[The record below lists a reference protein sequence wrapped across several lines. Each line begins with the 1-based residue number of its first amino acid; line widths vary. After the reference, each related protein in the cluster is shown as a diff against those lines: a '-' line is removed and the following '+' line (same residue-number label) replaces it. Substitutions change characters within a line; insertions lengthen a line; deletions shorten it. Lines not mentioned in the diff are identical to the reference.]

1 LLVLPKLIVKQTW
14 FALVAALMWPC
25 FTVFAGEAVPRSS
38 LTNFDV
44 RAVGARANAKAAQHA
59 GHAKLKESVPDANAD
74 FDPVLGSPK
83 WIHSHGDFL
92 TGANGEGRAVSDAAA
107 KRFDKDPDKAV
118 KAFLHEHRELFR
130 HGPEV
135 LETATKKRDHTNS
148 VGLRMAAWE
157 QQVDGIPV
165 FESVFVSH
173 TGPRGELISVSSLF
187 IPEPDRAADRG
198 TPNRAA
204 KARGPSIDAE
214 RALRAA
220 AANVGEEISEL
231 TPEEKPVARTL
242 KQTFRLKPLPGDAT
256 ATLVWLPLDGDT
268 LRLCWEVEL
277 NRREFSERFRLVV
290 DAETGAVL
298 IRRKLTLE
306 VREALYRVYT
316 SDSPSPLSPGLV
328 VPGNTQPPYVQRQL
342 LAISNLNSTASPLGW
357 VNDGVTQTRG
367 NNVDAHLDRDNDDR
381 PDLPRIEATND
392 VAGRVVFDFPIQTDA
407 SGTPTQSPFNYSA
420 AAVVQLFYW
429 CNFAHDKLYEL
440 GFTESLGNFQ
450 KDNFGKGGAD
460 NDAMLAQAQD
470 GSGFNNANFTL
481 ARDGSPGKIQMY
493 IFNTPSPARDGD
505 FDAEV
510 ILHEYAHG
518 LADRLIGGGVGMAQL
533 QTFGMSEGWSDFYG
547 EALLSQFGDDL
558 GGNYAV
564 GGYVTYQ
571 FSGLSQNYYY
581 GFRRYPYTTNLNV
594 NPLTFKDIDFGTA
607 ASHPGIPRNPII
619 TSGGNE
625 VHRQGE
631 IWCSMLWDMRAALI
645 RKYAPTNA
653 TQFTNANMRVLAYV
667 TEGLRQCPPNPNF
680 VQARDALRL
689 AIQNLGGG
697 SDTNEMWAAF
707 ARRGLGLNAVCP
719 DSSTTV
725 GVVESY
731 DSPMRPEF
739 TVQPFGSTFAGTAG
753 GPFIPMG
760 LTNILL
766 SSASTNVNWSASVN
780 DTWLQLSATN
790 GVLFPNVPVTNVVT
804 LTAVASSLSPGDHP
818 ASITYTYF
826 AGTQVVTLP
835 VSLKVNQV
843 QDDPLLVSP
852 PSIVLTPPDD
862 TSRSIQLANNSQAS
876 LSWSAFTTNNWLT
889 VTPTNGVFGGSG
901 EFTNVT
907 VALNSNATV
916 LADGTYT
923 GNVAFINANTG
934 KRTDVAVLLRIGR
947 VDYLTEDFANKPF
960 DLSYSTLTF
969 RPDLSDN
976 FYRVCRE
983 PASTFP
989 TSPEGGT
996 LLALG
1001 DDEYRQ
1007 ITLTNGVQVALFGRS
1022 TNAIFIG
1029 ANGNL
1034 TFDPAID
1041 TSAFFPGLGNYFT
1054 ANRACALYTD
1064 LNPAAGGTVTYL
1076 QLLNRFV
1083 VTYENVPEFSR
1094 NNSNSLQIEMFLDGG
1109 IRMTWLRI
1117 DATNNSAPI
1126 VGLSRGLG
1134 VPSDFTSSDL
1144 SAFGACAPDGRL
1156 VLPSTVT
1163 EGEIAVLG
1171 TVLLSEP
1178 ATNDM
1183 LVTFTSS
1190 DTNEIIITD
1199 SVIIRT
1205 GHSITNFGFDAIDD
1219 GIADGSRRATIT
1231 AHFPDRPSASA
1242 SIQVHDA
1249 QTANLTL
1256 NVPSIG
1262 GEGTTLVAAGVVNA
1276 GVIAVKPIAISLL
1289 SGNTNR
1295 VRVPPV
1301 VIVEPGQSLAYF
1313 DLTLVDNNL
1322 FDGTENIVV
1331 EAAVP
1336 NWGGDFDVIRVNDN
1350 ENRTLIVTLP
1360 PSVTEGQGTRTNA
1373 GKVSFQGKLLTNVV
1387 IALQS
1392 DHPEL
1397 VTVPGMITITNLLN
1411 PSSTNFDIVVTD
1423 NTTTNGFDHVRIT
1436 ASVVGFITGTGTMA
1450 VVDDERPFAPANPS
1464 PANFAT
1470 GVARNT
1476 MLSWTVN
1483 TNQLLGTIY
1492 DVFFGTNADLSISS
1506 PIASTMNHSVTL
1518 PGQLEPDTTYYWQV
1532 LARLMPFPP
1541 EQGPLWQFTTTSFG
1555 LQMNP
1560 IGSPQFVGEPF
1571 PLVVRAV
1578 DTFGLPVENYAGP
1591 LTLTN
1596 YAPMPSQSKILITEI
1611 DVSGVDRVEFQ
1622 NVSDQSINISGWRIV
1637 LFDWQTWPVPL
1648 TTYIVPSS
1656 TLSRPGEIFQ
1666 LRSILPQFFP
1676 GAYPVFSTAVLTAW
1690 NNNADNNQTA
1700 VLLLDA
1706 LGNIVDFVC
1715 AAGAD
1720 PALITLPMAIPPQQ
1734 WSSTPIVA
1742 NLDGNLSYQRVGR
1755 RDMNSSNDWVLAARG
1770 VGTNNV
1776 GLSSSF
1782 SNNVPV
1788 AFTATPFTFVSG
1800 VSTSAVTMLAE
1811 ARNAKFGVSD
1821 AQAHG
1826 ALSNPFDVMWRND
1839 ILLSLVATNDVLVN
1853 NPISYR
1859 FSITNVGP
1867 NAADGVTLIDSLA
1880 TNSAFSSAT
1889 PSQGACS
1896 VSNGT
1901 VTCELGTL
1909 PGGAVANVTIVAHAL
1924 SRGLVT
1930 NVAVIT
1936 RSGPDGNLANNT
1948 ASAVTTATFPQVSVL
1963 DSTTTEPSV
1972 GGQFM
1977 TFNVRLSAP
1986 SSLTSTVLYATA
1998 DGTAT
2003 AGVDY
2008 IATNGV
2014 VTFAPGITN
2023 QSVSVPLIPDFLSES
2038 NETLFVNLSAP
2049 TNLELNK
2056 TTGTG
2061 ILTDNDGVP
2070 GISVTDV
2077 TVVEG
2082 DSGMTTAAF
2091 TVQLSAPSG
2100 KITSVGYGTANN
2112 TAIPGFD
2119 YQHTYGFLVFPPGLT
2134 NLTVNVPVLGDLQPE
2149 PTKTF
2154 FLNIANA
2161 GNGLIIDSQGVG
2173 TIVDNDV
2180 APVAGFTFT
2189 PITSTNYAGSELPF
2203 TITARD
2209 GNGAAAIGF
2218 NEPVSLLALQ
2228 EQRVVTIASNAI
2240 PWGLPLAASFH
2251 DARLQSIYLANEI
2264 GGAGRIVGLALDVV
2278 SVPGQTLSNFTIRMR
2293 ATPEFFYTAPT
2304 WHAAGWVTNYQ
2315 HDTLF
2320 ASNGWNTLSFFQ
2332 PFNYSG
2338 QNHLMVD
2345 FSYDNS
2351 SYSAD
2356 GLVNSTATVAQ
2367 RSVYLRSD
2375 SAYGNP
2381 LTWSGSSPPLIATSR
2396 VANIRLIM
2404 DRKTPLVP
2412 NATGSF
2418 ANGVWTGTVRLDTAT
2433 TNVSLRVIDQEGH
2446 LGDSNPFALILLRI
2460 SSITRNGNSV
2470 DINFP
2475 TLNGSRYVV
2484 DGSDAPG
2491 GSWTPVSPE
2500 LMGDGG
2506 VIHFTH
2512 TPPAALQFYRVRVVP

>member
-1 LLVLPKLIVKQTW
+1 MLPRLIVKQTW
-14 FALVAALMWPC
+14 FALVATFMWPG
-25 FTVFAGEAVPRSS
+25 FTIFAGEAVPRSS

-44 RAVGARANAKAAQHA
+44 RAHANAEAAQRA
-59 GHAKLKESVPDANAD
+59 GHAKLKERVPDASTD

-83 WIHSHGDFL
+83 WIHSRGDFL
-92 TGANGEGRAVSDAAA
+92 TGADGEGRAVSDAAA

-135 LETATKKRDHTNS
+135 LESATKKRDHTNS
-148 VGLRMAAWE
+148 VGVRTVTWE

-204 KARGPSIDAE
+204 KVRGPSTDAE

-220 AANVGEEISEL
+220 AANVGEEISEF
-231 TPEEKPVARTL
+231 TPDEKPAPRTF

-256 ATLVWLPLDGDT
+256 AALVWLPLDGDT

-277 NRREFSERFRLVV
+277 NRREFSERFRMVV
-290 DAETGAVL
+290 DAETGEVL

-316 SDSPSPLSPGLV
+316 SDSPSPLSPGLA
-328 VPGNTQPPYVQRQL
+328 VPGNTQPPFVQRQL
-342 LAISNLNSTASPLGW
+342 LAISNLNATASPLGW

-381 PDLPRIEATND
+381 PDLPRIEGTND
-392 VAGRVVFDFPIQTDA
+392 ASGRAVFDFPIQTDA
-407 SGTPTQSPFNYSA
+407 NGAATQSPINYGA

-429 CNFAHDKLYEL
+429 CNFMHDKLYEL
-440 GFTESLGNFQ
+440 GFTEGLGNFQ

-481 ARDGSPGKIQMY
+481 ARDGSAGKIQMY

-505 FDAEV
+505 LDAEV

-547 EALLSQFGDDL
+547 EALLTQFGDDL

-581 GFRRYPYTTNLNV
+581 GFRRYPYTTNLNA
-594 NPLTFKDIDFGTA
+594 NPLTFRDIDFSTA
-607 ASHPGIPRNPII
+607 ASHPGIPRNPIV

-645 RKYAPTNA
+645 RKYAPANA
-653 TQFTNANMRVLAYV
+653 AEFTNANMRVLGYV
-667 TEGLRQCPPNPNF
+667 TRGLQFSPPNPNF
-680 VQARDALRL
+680 VQARDALLL
-689 AIQNLGGG
+689 AIRMTPGGE
-697 SDTNEMWAAF
+697 SDTNETWMAF

-725 GVVESY
+725 GAIESY

-739 TVQPFGSTFAGTAG
+739 TVQPSGFTFVGPVG
-753 GPFIPMG
+753 GPFIPMA
-760 LTNILL
+760 LTNILVSL
-766 SSASTNVNWSASVN
+766 SGTNVNWSASV
-780 DTWLQLSATN
+780 DKSWLQLSATN

-804 LTAVASSLSPGDHP
+804 VTALASNLPPSDYD
-818 ASITYTYF
+818 AIVTYTHF
-826 AGTQVVTLP
+826 ARTQVVTLP

-843 QDDPLLVSP
+843 QDDPLLVAP
-852 PSIVLTPPDD
+852 TSIVLTPPGES
-862 TSRSIQLANNSQAS
+862 SRTIQLANGGEAL
-876 LSWSAFTTNNWLT
+876 LSWYAFTTNNWLT
-889 VTPTNGVFGGSG
+889 VAPTNGVFGGNG
-901 EFTNVT
+901 EFTNVS

-923 GNVAFINANTG
+923 GNVAFINATSG
-934 KRTDVAVLLRIGR
+934 KRTDVAVSLHIGQA
-947 VDYLTEDFANKPF
+947 DYLTEEFVNKPF

-969 RPDLSDN
+969 RPDSSEN
-976 FYRVCRE
+976 FYRVCHE

-989 TSPEGGT
+989 TPPTGGT
-996 LLALG
+996 LLALE

-1007 ITLTNGVQVALFGRS
+1007 ITLTNGMQVALFGRS

-1034 TFDPAID
+1034 TFNPGSD
-1041 TSAFFPGLGNYFT
+1041 TSHFFPGLGDYF
-1054 ANRACALYTD
+1054 AFNRAAALYAD
-1064 LNPAAGGTVTYL
+1064 LNPAAGGTVTYQ
-1076 QLLNRFV
+1076 QLPNRFV
-1083 VTYENVPEFSR
+1083 VTYENVPEYGR
-1094 NNSNSLQIEMFLDGG
+1094 ANLNSLQIEMFFAGD

-1117 DATNNSAPI
+1117 DATNNNPPI

-1134 VPSDFTSSDL
+1134 LPSDFAPSDL
-1144 SAFGACAPDGRL
+1144 SAYGPCAPDGRL
-1156 VLPSTVT
+1156 VLPSIVT

-1171 TVLLSEP
+1171 TVVLSAP
-1178 ATNDM
+1178 ATNDI

-1199 SVIIRT
+1199 PVMILAGQSSV
-1205 GHSITNFGFDAIDD
+1205 NFGFDAIDD
-1219 GIADGSRRATIT
+1219 GIADGSQHATIT
-1231 AHFPDRPSASA
+1231 AHFPDRPPASA
-1242 SIQVHDA
+1242 GIQVNDT

-1289 SGNTNR
+1289 SANTNR
-1295 VRVPPV
+1295 VRVPPM
-1301 VIVEPGQSLAYF
+1301 VIVQPGQSFAYF

-1322 FDGTENIVV
+1322 FDGTENVV
-1331 EAAVP
+1331 IEASVP
-1336 NWGGDFDVIRVNDN
+1336 NWAGDFDVIRVNDN

-1387 IALQS
+1387 ITLQS

-1397 VTVPGMITITNLLN
+1397 ITVPALITITNLLS
-1411 PSSTNFDIVVTD
+1411 PSSTNFDIVVG
-1423 NTTTNGFDHVRIT
+1423 NNSMTNGFDQVRIT
-1436 ASVVGFITGTGTMA
+1436 ASVVGFITGTGIMA

-1470 GVARNT
+1470 GVRRNT
-1476 MLSWTVN
+1476 TLSWTVN
-1483 TNQLLGTIY
+1483 TNALMGTIY

-1506 PIASTMNHSVTL
+1506 PIASTVNQSVTL
-1518 PGQLEPDTTYYWQV
+1518 PVQLEPNTTYYWQV
-1532 LARLMPFPP
+1532 LARLVPLPP
-1541 EQGPLWQFTTTSFG
+1541 EQGPLWRFTTTSFG

-1596 YAPMPSQSKILITEI
+1596 YAPMPSPSQILITEI

-1622 NVSDQSINISGWRIV
+1622 NVSDRSINISGWKIV
-1637 LFDWQTWPVPL
+1637 LFDWQTWPAPL

-1666 LRSILPQFFP
+1666 LRSLLPQFFP
-1676 GAYPVFSTAVLTAW
+1676 GVYPIFNTAVLTAW
-1690 NNNADNNQTA
+1690 NNNADNNQIA
-1700 VLLLDA
+1700 VLLLDS

-1720 PALITLPMAIPPQQ
+1720 PALITLPVVVPPQQ
-1734 WSSTPIVA
+1734 WSSAPIDA

-1770 VGTNNV
+1770 IGTNNA

-1782 SNNVPV
+1782 SNNVAV

-1800 VSTSAVTMLAE
+1800 ASTSVVTMLAE
-1811 ARNAKFGVSD
+1811 ARNATFGVSD
-1821 AQAHG
+1821 GQALG

-1839 ILLSLVATNDVLVN
+1839 ILLSLAATNDVLVN
-1853 NPISYR
+1853 NPISYQ
-1859 FSITNVGP
+1859 FSVTNVGP
-1867 NAADGVTLIDSLA
+1867 NAADGVMLIDSLA

-1896 VSNGT
+1896 VLNGT
-1901 VTCELGTL
+1901 VTCNLGTL
-1909 PGGAVANVTIVAHAL
+1909 PGGAVANVTIVANAL

-1930 NVAVIT
+1930 NFAVIT
-1936 RSGPDGNLANNT
+1936 RSGPDGNPGNNT
-1948 ASAVTTATFPQVSVL
+1948 ASAVTTAIFPQVSIL
-1963 DSTTTEPSV
+1963 DSTNTEPSIS
-1972 GGQFM
+1972 GQFM
-1977 TFNVRLSAP
+1977 NFNVRLSAP
-1986 SSLTSTVLYATA
+1986 SSLTSTVFYATT

-2008 IATNGV
+2008 VATNGV
-2014 VTFAPGITN
+2014 LTFAPGITN
-2023 QSVSVPLIPDFLSES
+2023 QIVSVSLIPDFLSES

-2056 TTGTG
+2056 TMGTG
-2061 ILTDNDGVP
+2061 IITDNDGVP
-2070 GISVTDV
+2070 GISVNDV

-2082 DSGMTTAAF
+2082 DSGVTMAVF
-2091 TVQLSAPSG
+2091 TVRLSGPSG
-2100 KITSVGYGTANN
+2100 KITSVGYSTANN
-2112 TAIPGFD
+2112 TAIPGLD
-2119 YQHTYGFLVFPPGLT
+2119 YQHTYGFVVFPPGIT
-2134 NLTVNVPVLGDLQPE
+2134 NSTVNVPVLGDLQPE

-2161 GNGLIIDSQGVG
+2161 ANGLIIDSQGVA

-2189 PITSTNYAGSELPF
+2189 SIASTNYAGSELPF

-2209 GNGAAAIGF
+2209 GNGAAAVGF
-2218 NEPVSLLALQ
+2218 NDPVSLLALQ
-2228 EQRVVTIASNAI
+2228 EQRVVTIASNAT

-2264 GGAGRIVGLALDVV
+2264 GGAGRIVGLALDIA
-2278 SVPGQTLSNFTIRMR
+2278 SVPGQTLSNFTVRMR
-2293 ATPEFFYTAPT
+2293 ATPDSFYAVPT
-2304 WHAAGWVTNYQ
+2304 WHAVGWVTNYQ
-2315 HDTLF
+2315 HDILF
-2320 ASNGWNTLSFFQ
+2320 ASNGWTTLPFFQ

-2356 GLVNSTATVAQ
+2356 GLVNSTATTAH

-2381 LTWSGSSPPLIATSR
+2381 LTWSGSSPPLISTAR
-2396 VANIRLIM
+2396 VANVRLIM

-2412 NATGSF
+2412 NVTGNF
-2418 ANGVWTGTVRLDTAT
+2418 VNGVWTGTVRLDTAT
-2433 TNVSLRVIDQEGH
+2433 TNVSLRVIDLDGH

-2470 DINFP
+2470 NINFP
-2475 TLNGSRYVV
+2475 TLSGSRYIV
-2484 DGSDAPG
+2484 DGSAAPG
-2491 GSWTPVSPE
+2491 GSWLPVSPE
-2500 LMGDGG
+2500 LIGDGS
-2506 VIHFTH
+2506 VAHFTH
-2512 TPPAALQFYRVRVVP
+2512 TPPVALQFYRVRVVP

>member
-1 LLVLPKLIVKQTW
+1 MIVKQTW
-14 FALVAALMWPC
+14 FALVAALMWPSC
-25 FTVFAGEAVPRSS
+25 TVFGAEVVQRAS

-44 RAVGARANAKAAQHA
+44 RAVGARANGNTKAAQRA
-59 GHAKLKESVPDANAD
+59 GHAKLKERVPDASTD

-83 WIHSHGDFL
+83 WIHSRGDFL
-92 TGANGEGRAVSDAAA
+92 TGANGEGRAVTDATA

-135 LETATKKRDHTNS
+135 LESAPKKRDHTNS
-148 VGLRMAAWE
+148 FGMRTLVWE
-157 QQVDGIPV
+157 QRVDGIPV

-187 IPEPDRAADRG
+187 IPEPDRAADLG

-204 KARGPSIDAE
+204 KVRGPSINAE
-214 RALRAA
+214 GALRAA

-231 TPEEKPVARTL
+231 EPSPDEKPAAGTL
-242 KQTFRLKPLPGDAT
+242 KQTFRVTPLPGDAT

-277 NRREFSERFRLVV
+277 NRREFSERFRMVV
-290 DAETGAVL
+290 DAETGEVL

-306 VREALYRVYT
+306 VSEALYRVYT
-316 SDSPSPLSPGLV
+316 SDSPSPLSPGLSA
-328 VPGNTQPPYVQRQL
+328 PGNTQPPYAQRQL

-357 VNDGVTQTRG
+357 INDGVTQTRG

-381 PDLPRIEATND
+381 ADLPRVEATND
-392 VAGRVVFDFPIQTDA
+392 ANGRRVFDFPIQTDA
-407 SGTPTQSPFNYSA
+407 SGFLTQTPTNYSA

-429 CNFAHDKLYEL
+429 CNFAHDRLYEL
-440 GFTESLGNFQ
+440 GFTEGLGNFQ
-450 KDNFGKGGAD
+450 KDNFGRGGAD

-493 IFNTPSPARDGD
+493 IFNTPLPARDGD

-510 ILHEYAHG
+510 VLHEYAHG
-518 LADRLIGGGVGMAQL
+518 LADRMIGGGVGMAQL

-547 EALLSQFGDDL
+547 EALLAEFGDDL

-581 GFRRYPYTTNLNV
+581 GFRRYPYTTNMNI
-594 NPLTFKDIDFGTA
+594 NPLTFRDIDFSTA

-631 IWCSMLWDMRAALI
+631 IWCSMLWDVRAALL

-653 TQFTNANMRVLAYV
+653 AEYTNANMRVLGYV
-667 TEGLRQCPPNPNF
+667 TRGLQLSPPNPNF
-680 VQARDALRL
+680 VQARDAILM
-689 AIQNLGGG
+689 AIRMTSGFE
-697 SDTNEMWAAF
+697 SDTNETWMAF

-719 DSSTTV
+719 DSSTTI
-725 GVVESY
+725 GVIESY
-731 DSPMRPEF
+731 DSPTRPEF
-739 TVQPFGSTFAGTAG
+739 SVQPSGSTFGGPAG
-753 GPFIPMG
+753 GPFFPMA
-760 LTNILL
+760 LTNILVSL
-766 SSASTNVNWSASVN
+766 AGTNVNWSASVD
-780 DTWLQLSATN
+780 DTWLRLSATN
-790 GVLFPNVPVTNVVT
+790 GVLVPNVPVTNVVT
-804 LTAVASSLSPGDHP
+804 LTATASNLSQGDYD
-818 ASITYTYF
+818 AIITYTYF
-826 AGTQVVTLP
+826 ARTQMVTLP
-835 VSLKVNQV
+835 VSLKVNQA
-843 QDDPLLVSP
+843 QEDDLFVTHTSIALNP
-852 PSIVLTPPDD
+852 PSDS
-862 TSRSIQLANNSQAS
+862 SRTIQLANNSHALLTWYS
-876 LSWSAFTTNNWLT
+876 FTTNNWLT
-889 VTPTNGVFGGSG
+889 ITPSNGVFGGNG

-907 VALNSNATV
+907 VSLNSNALA
-916 LADGTYT
+916 LADGTYS
-923 GNVAFINANTG
+923 GNVAFINATSG
-934 KRTDVAVLLRIGR
+934 RRTDLAVFLRIGE
-947 VDYLTEDFANKPF
+947 VDYLTEEFVNKPF

-969 RPDLSDN
+969 RPDSTAS
-976 FYRVCRE
+976 FYRMCRE

-989 TSPEGGT
+989 TPAAGGT

-1007 ITLTNGVQVALFGRS
+1007 ITLTNGRQVTLFGRS

-1034 TFDPAID
+1034 TFDPVID
-1041 TSAFFPGLGNYFT
+1041 TSAFSPGLGSYFA
-1054 ANRACALYTD
+1054 ANRACALYAD
-1064 LNPAAGGTVTYL
+1064 LNPAAGGTVTYQ
-1076 QLLNRFV
+1076 QLSNRFV
-1083 VTYENVPEFSR
+1083 VTYEDVPEFSR
-1094 NNSNSLQIEMFLDGG
+1094 NNLNSLQIEMFFAGD
-1109 IRMTWLRI
+1109 IRLTWLRI
-1117 DATNNSAPI
+1117 DATNNSPPI

-1134 VPSDFTSSDL
+1134 TPPDFTPSDFSV
-1144 SAFGACAPDGRL
+1144 FGPCVPDGRL
-1156 VLPSTVT
+1156 VLPSIVT

-1178 ATNDM
+1178 ALSNI

-1199 SVIIRT
+1199 SVIIQA
-1205 GHSITNFGFDAIDD
+1205 GHTSTNFGFDAIDD
-1219 GIADGSRRATIT
+1219 GIADGSRHATIT
-1231 AHFPDRPSASA
+1231 AHFPDRPSDSVV
-1242 SIQVHDA
+1242 IQVNDA

-1256 NVPSIG
+1256 NVPSVG

-1295 VRVPPV
+1295 VRVPPI
-1301 VIVEPGQSLAYF
+1301 VIVEPGQSFAYF
-1313 DLTLVDNNL
+1313 DLTLANNNL
-1322 FDGTENIVV
+1322 FDGTENIVI
-1331 EAAVP
+1331 EASVP

-1373 GKVSFQGKLLTNVV
+1373 GKVTFQGKLLTNVV

-1397 VTVPGMITITNLLN
+1397 VAVPALITITNLLS
-1411 PSSTNFDIVVTD
+1411 PSSTNFDIVVG
-1423 NTTTNGFDHVRIT
+1423 NNAVTNAFDHVRIT
-1436 ASVVGFITGTGTMA
+1436 ASVVGFITGTGAVA

-1476 MLSWTVN
+1476 TLSWTIN
-1483 TNQLLGTIY
+1483 TNAPLGTIY

-1506 PIASTMNHSVTL
+1506 PIASTGNQSVTL
-1518 PGQLEPDTTYYWQV
+1518 PGLLEPNTTYYWQV

-1541 EQGPLWQFTTTSFG
+1541 EQGPLWRFTTTSFG
-1555 LQMNP
+1555 LQMGAS
-1560 IGSPQFVGEPF
+1560 GSPQFVGEPF
-1571 PLVVRAV
+1571 PLVIRAV

-1596 YAPMPSQSKILITEI
+1596 YAPLPSQSQILITEI
-1611 DVSGVDRVEFQ
+1611 DVSGIDRIEFQ
-1622 NVSDQSINISGWRIV
+1622 NVSEQSINISGWKVV
-1637 LFDWQTWPVPL
+1637 LYDWQTWPAPL

-1656 TLSRPGEIFQ
+1656 TLSKPGEIFQ
-1666 LRSILPQFFP
+1666 VRNILPQFFP
-1676 GAYPVFSTAVLTAW
+1676 GAYPVFNTAVLTAW
-1690 NNNADNNQTA
+1690 NNNAENNEIA
-1700 VLLLDA
+1700 VLLLDS

-1720 PALITLPMAIPPQQ
+1720 PALITLPTAIPAQQ
-1734 WSSTPIVA
+1734 WSSAPIDA
-1742 NLDGNLSYQRVGR
+1742 NLDGNLSYQRVGQ
-1755 RDMNSSNDWVLAARG
+1755 RDRNSSNDWVFAPRSIA
-1770 VGTNNV
+1770 TNNV
-1776 GLSSSF
+1776 GLSPSF

-1800 VSTSAVTMLAE
+1800 VGISTVTMLDE
-1811 ARNAKFGVSD
+1811 ARHVTFGVSD
-1821 AQAHG
+1821 PQGLG

-1839 ILLSLVATNDVLVN
+1839 IFLSLVATNDVLVN
-1853 NPISYR
+1853 GPVSYR
-1859 FSITNVGP
+1859 FSIANVGP
-1867 NAADGVTLIDSLA
+1867 NAADGVMLIDSLA

-1901 VTCELGTL
+1901 VTCALGVL
-1909 PGGAVANVTIVAHAL
+1909 PGGAVANVTIVATAL

-1930 NVAVIT
+1930 NFAVIT

-1963 DSTTTEPSV
+1963 DSTNTEPSIA
-1972 GGQFM
+1972 GQFM
-1977 TFNVRLSAP
+1977 NFNVRLSAP
-1986 SSLTSTVLYATA
+1986 SSLTSTVVYATA
-1998 DGTAT
+1998 NGTAT
-2003 AGVDY
+2003 AGIDY
-2008 IATNGV
+2008 IAVNGV
-2014 VTFAPGITN
+2014 LTFAPGVTN
-2023 QSVSVPLIPDFLSES
+2023 QIVAVPLIPDFLSES
-2038 NETLFVNLSAP
+2038 NETLFVHLSAP

-2056 TTGTG
+2056 TTATG
-2061 ILTDNDGVP
+2061 ILADNDGVP
-2070 GISVTDV
+2070 GITVSDL
-2077 TVVEG
+2077 TVVES
-2082 DSGMTTAAF
+2082 DSGVTMAAF
-2091 TVQLSAPSG
+2091 NVRLSLLSG
-2100 KITSVGYGTANN
+2100 KITTVAYGTANN
-2112 TAIPGFD
+2112 TAVTGLD
-2119 YQHTYGFLVFPPGLT
+2119 YQHTYGFLVFPPGIT
-2134 NLTVNVPVLGDLQPE
+2134 NLIVNVPVLGDLQPE
-2149 PTKTF
+2149 PVKTF

-2161 GNGLIIDSQGVG
+2161 GNGVVTDSQGVA

-2189 PITSTNYAGSELPF
+2189 SITSTNYAGSELPF

-2209 GNGAAAIGF
+2209 GNGDPAVGF
-2218 NEPVSLLALQ
+2218 NDPVSLLALQ
-2228 EQRVVTIASNAI
+2228 EQRVVTIASNAL

-2264 GGAGRIVGLALDVV
+2264 GGAGRIVGLALDVT
-2278 SVPGQTLSNFTIRMR
+2278 SVPGQTLSNFTVRMR
-2293 ATPEFFYTAPT
+2293 ATPEFFYAVPM

-2320 ASNGWNTLSFFQ
+2320 ASNGWTTLPFFQ

-2338 QNHLMVD
+2338 QGHLMVD

-2351 SYSAD
+2351 SYSGD
-2356 GLVNSTATVAQ
+2356 GLVNSTATTAN

-2375 SAYGNP
+2375 SAHGNP
-2381 LTWSGSSPPLIATSR
+2381 LAWSGNNPPLISTSR
-2396 VANIRLIM
+2396 VANIRLIL
-2404 DRKTPLVP
+2404 DRKTPLLP
-2412 NATGSF
+2412 NATGNF
-2418 ANGVWTGTVRLDTAT
+2418 VNGVWTGTVRLDTAT
-2433 TNVSLRVIDQEGH
+2433 TNVALRVIDQEGH
-2446 LGDSNPFALILLRI
+2446 MGDSNPFALILLRI

-2475 TLNGSRYVV
+2475 TLNGSRYIV
-2484 DGSDAPG
+2484 DGSVAPG
-2491 GSWTPVSPE
+2491 GSWLPVSPE
-2500 LMGDGG
+2500 LIGDGG
-2506 VIHFTH
+2506 VAHFTH
-2512 TPPAALQFYRVRVVP
+2512 TPPVALQFYRVRVVP